1 MSHQFVKGFFSN
13 NEPAWHG
20 LGKVLPDGMWPGREE
35 AMKLAGHDWK
45 VSEEPVYAKGQELA
59 GYKSLFDDKGNV
71 LAVVSREYAVIQND
85 IPYDLIEAV
94 AKEGIKWHCGMTLQ
108 RGQCVVVGYLPEEW
122 TAPGDN
128 TPTMP
133 FLTATWAHDGVTAFK
148 LLRTNIRVVCA
159 NTKAAAEGEA
169 SKSGLN
175 VTIRHTKNWQDYVER
190 ARVTLRS
197 LRDGFSEYKE
207 LATEMAGIVVTDAQV
222 NTFLEQFI
230 QMPEPTIGTQ
240 VSEIVKRNV
249 VTARADVMAILNGT
263 NGTTPE
269 AHRRTGYGLW
279 QSGLEYL
286 QHKRKSRTAYS
297 KFGRSVLREEKVAE
311 NLHKL
316 VMAIAK

>member
-1 MSHQFVKGFFSN
+1 MSHQFIKGFFSN

-20 LGKVLPDGMWPGREE
+20 LGKVLPDGVWPGREE
-35 AMKLAGHDWK
+35 AMKLAGHDWS
-45 VSEEPVYAKGQELA
+45 VIEEPVYAKGQELA

-71 LAVVSREYAVIQND
+71 LAVVSREYAVIQNSV
-85 IPYDLIEAV
+85 PYDLIEAV

-128 TPTMP
+128 SPTMP

-148 LLRTNIRVVCA
+148 LLRSSIRVVCA

-169 SKSGLN
+169 AKTGLN

-190 ARVTLRS
+190 ARITLRS
-197 LRDGFSEYKE
+197 LRDSFSEYKE
-207 LATEMAGIVVTDAQV
+207 LATKMAGIAVSEAQV
-222 NTFLEQFI
+222 NTFLEKFLP
-230 QMPEPTIGTQ
+230 MPETTEVQ

-249 VTARADVMAILNGT
+249 TTARADVLAILNGA

-286 QHKRKSRTAYS
+286 QHKRRSRTAYS

-316 VMAIAK
+316 VMAVAE